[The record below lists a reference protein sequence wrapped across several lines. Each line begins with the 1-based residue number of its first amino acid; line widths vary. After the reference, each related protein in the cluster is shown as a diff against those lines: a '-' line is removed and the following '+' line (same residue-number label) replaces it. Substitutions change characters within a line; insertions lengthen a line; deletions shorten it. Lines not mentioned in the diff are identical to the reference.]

1 MTERN
6 SKIDHNNI
14 PSEKDLDSALKK
26 PSRWLIVWAGL
37 SIFLPLLAIYIYS
50 CSDNTIKIGEVEI
63 KQVLGNQDVDQLISE
78 IDKSVKSDTIPVSK
92 VALDSNGNV
101 VKANY
106 VIPQLSDT
114 TKHRILLIG
123 DSEIGG
129 LRYSIN
135 DYCRENGHKI
145 VLAVEWYSATTFNFG
160 RSDTIDKIIARYKPT
175 YVFMVL
181 GLNELYA
188 KDLKA
193 RKIAANKL
201 AEKLKGIPYTWIGP
215 ANWQEDFGINKV
227 YESSAEPGAYF
238 MSKNL
243 TLPRSKDGRHPDNK
257 GYRIWMDSIAAWVQT
272 TAKYKLKMNVP
283 AKRARPYLSP
293 VITINAAE
301 YRGY

>member
-1 MTERN
+1 MTEDN

-14 PSEKDLDSALKK
+14 PSEKESDSTHKK

-37 SIFLPLLAIYIYS
+37 SIVLPLLVIYIYS
-50 CSDNTIKIGEVEI
+50 CSDNTLKIGKVEI
-63 KQVLGNQDVDQLISE
+63 KQVLGNQDVDLLISE
-78 IDKSVKSDTIPVSK
+78 IDKSNQNPKIAQSK
-92 VALDSNGNV
+92 TPIDSNGKV

-106 VIPQLSDT
+106 FIPELSDT

-175 YVFMVL
+175 YIFMVL

-201 AEKLKGIPYTWIGP
+201 AEKIKGIPYTWIGP

-238 MSKNL
+238 MSKKL

-257 GYRIWMDSIAAWVQT
+257 GYRLWMDSIAAWVQT
-272 TAKYKLKMNVP
+272 SARYKLKMNVP

-293 VITINAAE
+293 VITINAAK

>member
-1 MTERN
+1 MNN
-6 SKIDHNNI
+6 S
-14 PSEKDLDSALKK
+14 PKK

-37 SIFLPLLAIYIYS
+37 SIFIPLLVIYIYS
-50 CSDNTIKIGEVEI
+50 CSDNPVKIGSLEI
-63 KQVLGNQDVDQLISE
+63 KQVLGNQDVDLLIQE
-78 IDKSVKSDTIPVSK
+78 IDKSKKQIAKKPIIK
-92 VALDSNGNV
+92 LLLDSIGNPYL
-101 VKANY
+101 N
-106 VIPQLSDT
+106 DT

-129 LRYSIN
+129 LRYAIN

-160 RSDTIDKIIARYKPT
+160 RSDTIDKIIEKYKPT
-175 YVFMVL
+175 YIFMVL

-193 RKIAANKL
+193 RKIAANQL

-215 ANWQEDFGINKV
+215 ANWEEDFGLNKV

-238 MSKNL
+238 MSKDL
-243 TLPRSKDGRHPDNK
+243 TLSRSRDGRHPDNK
-257 GYRIWMDSIAAWVQT
+257 GYRLWFDSIASWVQT
-272 TAKYKLKMNVP
+272 SAKYKIKMKVP
-283 AKRARPYLSP
+283 IKRARPYLSP
-293 VITINAAE
+293 VITINAAK

>member
-1 MTERN
+1 MNN
-6 SKIDHNNI
+6 S
-14 PSEKDLDSALKK
+14 PKK

-37 SIFLPLLAIYIYS
+37 SIFIPLLVIYIYS
-50 CSDNTIKIGEVEI
+50 CSDNSVKIGSFEI
-63 KQVLGNQDVDQLISE
+63 KQVLGNQDVDLLIQE
-78 IDKSVKSDTIPVSK
+78 IDKSKKQIAKKPVIK
-92 VALDSNGNV
+92 VLLDSNGNPYL
-101 VKANY
+101 N
-106 VIPQLSDT
+106 DT

-129 LRYSIN
+129 LRYAIN

-160 RSDTIDKIIARYKPT
+160 RSDTIDKIIEKYKPT
-175 YVFMVL
+175 YIFMVL

-193 RKIAANKL
+193 RKIAANQL

-215 ANWQEDFGINKV
+215 ANWEEDFGLNKV

-238 MSKNL
+238 MSKDL
-243 TLPRSKDGRHPDNK
+243 TLSRSRDGRHPDNK
-257 GYRIWMDSIAAWVQT
+257 GYRLWFDSIASWVQT
-272 TAKYKLKMNVP
+272 SAKYKIKMKVP
-283 AKRARPYLSP
+283 IKRARPYLSP
-293 VITINAAE
+293 VITINAAK

>member
-1 MTERN
+1 MNN
-6 SKIDHNNI
+6 S
-14 PSEKDLDSALKK
+14 PKK

-37 SIFLPLLAIYIYS
+37 SIFIPLLVIYIYS
-50 CSDNTIKIGEVEI
+50 CSDNPVKIGSLEI
-63 KQVLGNQDVDQLISE
+63 KQVLGNQDVDLLIQE
-78 IDKSVKSDTIPVSK
+78 IDKSKKQIAKKPMIK
-92 VALDSNGNV
+92 LLLDSNGNPYL
-101 VKANY
+101 N
-106 VIPQLSDT
+106 DT

-129 LRYSIN
+129 LRYAIN

-160 RSDTIDKIIARYKPT
+160 RSDTIDKIIAKYKPT

-193 RKIAANKL
+193 RKIAANQL

-215 ANWQEDFGINKV
+215 ANWEEDFGLNKV

-238 MSKNL
+238 MSKDL
-243 TLPRSKDGRHPDNK
+243 TLSRSRDGRHPDNK
-257 GYRIWMDSIAAWVQT
+257 GYRLWFDSIASWVQT
-272 TAKYKLKMNVP
+272 SAKYKIKMKVP
-283 AKRARPYLSP
+283 TKRARPYLSP
-293 VITINAAE
+293 VITINAAK

>member
-1 MTERN
+1 MTEKNYSR
-6 SKIDHNNI
+6 
-14 PSEKDLDSALKK
+14 SENPPVTEEDLKHTSQK

-37 SIFLPLLAIYIYS
+37 SICLPLLAIYIYS
-50 CSDNTIKIGEVEI
+50 CSTNTIKLGKLEI
-63 KQVLGNQDVDQLISE
+63 KQVLGNQDVDLLITE
-78 IDKSVKSDTIPVSK
+78 IDKSTKNPQKPLSK
-92 VALDSNGNV
+92 VILDSNGNV
-101 VKANY
+101 VKTNNI
-106 VIPQLSDT
+106 IPVLSDT

-160 RSDTIDKIIARYKPT
+160 RSDTIDKIIARFKPT
-175 YVFMVL
+175 YIFIVL

-193 RKIAANKL
+193 RKIAANQL

-215 ANWQEDFGINKV
+215 ANWQEDYGINKV
-227 YESSAEPGAYF
+227 YESSAEPGTYF

-243 TLPRSKDGRHPDNK
+243 TLTRSKDGRHPDNK
-257 GYRIWMDSIAAWVQT
+257 GYRVWMDSIAAWVQT
-272 TAKYKLKMNVP
+272 SAKYKLKMKVP
-283 AKRARPYLSP
+283 VKRARPYLSP
-293 VITINAAE
+293 VITINAAK

>member
-1 MTERN
+1 MNN
-6 SKIDHNNI
+6 S
-14 PSEKDLDSALKK
+14 PKK

-37 SIFLPLLAIYIYS
+37 SIFIPLLVIYIYS
-50 CSDNTIKIGEVEI
+50 CSDNPVKIGSLEI
-63 KQVLGNQDVDQLISE
+63 KQVLGNHDVDLLIQE
-78 IDKSVKSDTIPVSK
+78 IDKSKKQIAKKPVIK
-92 VALDSNGNV
+92 VLLDSNGNPYL
-101 VKANY
+101 N
-106 VIPQLSDT
+106 DT

-129 LRYSIN
+129 LRYAIN

-160 RSDTIDKIIARYKPT
+160 RSDTIDKIIAKYKPT

-193 RKIAANKL
+193 RKIAANQL

-215 ANWQEDFGINKV
+215 ANWEEDFGLNKV

-238 MSKNL
+238 MSKDL
-243 TLPRSKDGRHPDNK
+243 TLSRSRDGRHPDNK
-257 GYRIWMDSIAAWVQT
+257 GYRLWFDSIASWVQT
-272 TAKYKLKMNVP
+272 SAKYKIKMKVP
-283 AKRARPYLSP
+283 IKRARPYLSP
-293 VITINAAE
+293 VITINAAK

>member
-1 MTERN
+1 MNN
-6 SKIDHNNI
+6 S
-14 PSEKDLDSALKK
+14 PKK

-37 SIFLPLLAIYIYS
+37 SIFIPLLVIYIYS
-50 CSDNTIKIGEVEI
+50 CSDNPVKIGSLEI
-63 KQVLGNQDVDQLISE
+63 KQVLGNQDVDLLIQE
-78 IDKSVKSDTIPVSK
+78 IDKSKKQIAKKPIIK
-92 VALDSNGNV
+92 LLLDSIGNPYL
-101 VKANY
+101 N
-106 VIPQLSDT
+106 DT

-129 LRYSIN
+129 LRYAIN

-160 RSDTIDKIIARYKPT
+160 RSDTIDKIIEKYKPT
-175 YVFMVL
+175 YIFIVL

-193 RKIAANKL
+193 RKIAANQL

-215 ANWQEDFGINKV
+215 ANWEEDFGLNKV

-238 MSKNL
+238 MSKDL
-243 TLPRSKDGRHPDNK
+243 TLSRSRDGRHPDNK
-257 GYRIWMDSIAAWVQT
+257 GYRLWFDSIASWVQT
-272 TAKYKLKMNVP
+272 SAKYKIKMKVP
-283 AKRARPYLSP
+283 IKRARPYLSP
-293 VITINAAE
+293 VITINAAK

>member
-1 MTERN
+1 MTEDN
-6 SKIDHNNI
+6 SKISHYNV
-14 PSEKDLDSALKK
+14 PSEKELDSTLKK

-50 CSDNTIKIGEVEI
+50 CSDNTLKIGKVEI
-63 KQVLGNQDVDQLISE
+63 KQVLGNQDVDLLISE
-78 IDKSVKSDTIPVSK
+78 IDKSNKSAKIPLSK
-92 VALDSNGNV
+92 ITLDSNGKI
-101 VKANY
+101 VKANNI
-106 VIPQLSDT
+106 IPVLSDT

-175 YVFMVL
+175 YIFMVL

-193 RKIAANKL
+193 RKIAANQL

-257 GYRIWMDSIAAWVQT
+257 GYRLWMDSIAAWVQT
-272 TAKYKLKMNVP
+272 SAKYKIKLKVP
-283 AKRARPYLSP
+283 VKRARPYLSP
-293 VITINAAE
+293 VITINAAK

>member
-1 MTERN
+1 MDN
-6 SKIDHNNI
+6 S
-14 PSEKDLDSALKK
+14 PKK

-37 SIFLPLLAIYIYS
+37 SIFLPLMVIYIYS
-50 CSDNTIKIGEVEI
+50 CSENPIKVGSLEI
-63 KQVLGNQDVDQLISE
+63 KQVSGDQDVDLLIQE
-78 IDKSVKSDTIPVSK
+78 IDKSKKEIAKKPIVNLL
-92 VALDSNGNV
+92 LDSNGNPYL
-101 VKANY
+101 N
-106 VIPQLSDT
+106 DT

-129 LRYSIN
+129 LRYAIN

-145 VLAVEWYSATTFNFG
+145 VLAVEWNSATTFNFG
-160 RSDTIDKIIARYKPT
+160 RSDTIDKIIEKYKPT
-175 YVFMVL
+175 YIFLVL

-193 RKIAANKL
+193 RKIAANQL

-215 ANWQEDFGINKV
+215 ANWQEDFGLNKV

-238 MSKNL
+238 MSKDL
-243 TLPRSKDGRHPDNK
+243 TLSRSRDGRHPDNK
-257 GYRIWMDSIAAWVQT
+257 GYRLWFDSIASWVQT
-272 TAKYKLKMNVP
+272 TAKYKIKMKVP

-293 VITINAAE
+293 VITINAAK

>member
-1 MTERN
+1 MNN
-6 SKIDHNNI
+6 S
-14 PSEKDLDSALKK
+14 PKK

-37 SIFLPLLAIYIYS
+37 SILLPMMAIYIYS
-50 CSDNTIKIGEVEI
+50 YNENAIKIAEIEI
-63 KQVLGNQDVDQLISE
+63 KQISENQDVDLFIAK
-78 IDKSVKSDTIPVSK
+78 I
-92 VALDSNGNV
+92 
-101 VKANY
+101 
-106 VIPQLSDT
+106 DT
-114 TKHRILLIG
+114 TKQNPKKQLPKVTKDSSRHLIDASLINDTAKHRILLIG

-160 RSDTIDKIIARYKPT
+160 RSDTIDKIIAKHKPT

-188 KDLKA
+188 RDLKA
-193 RKIAANKL
+193 RKIAANQL

-215 ANWQEDFGINKV
+215 ANWVEDFGLNKV
-227 YESSAEPGAYF
+227 YESSAETGTYF

-257 GYRIWMDSIAAWVQT
+257 GYRIWFDSIASWVQT
-272 TAKYKLKMNVP
+272 SAKYKIKMKVP
-283 AKRARPYLSP
+283 ARRARPYLSP
-293 VITINAAE
+293 VITINAAK

>member
-6 SKIDHNNI
+6 SNINHDNI

-37 SIFLPLLAIYIYS
+37 SILLPLLAIYIYN
-50 CSDNTIKIGEVEI
+50 CSNNTIIIGKLEI
-63 KQVLGNQDVDQLISE
+63 KQVLGNQDVDLLISE
-78 IDKSVKSDTIPVSK
+78 IDKSAENSKIPLSK
-92 VALDSNGNV
+92 ALIDSNRNV
-101 VKANY
+101 IKANY
-106 VIPQLSDT
+106 VIPELSDT
-114 TKHRILLIG
+114 TKQRILLIG

-175 YVFMVL
+175 YVFMVI

-272 TAKYKLKMNVP
+272 TARYKLKMNVP
-283 AKRARPYLSP
+283 VKRARPYLSP

>member
-1 MTERN
+1 MDN
-6 SKIDHNNI
+6 S
-14 PSEKDLDSALKK
+14 PKK

-37 SIFLPLLAIYIYS
+37 SVFLPLLILYIYS
-50 CSDNTIKIGEVEI
+50 FSHNSVKIGSLEI
-63 KQVLGNQDVDQLISE
+63 KQMPGNQDVDLFIAE
-78 IDKSVKSDTIPVSK
+78 IDKTKQNPPKLVTK
-92 VALDSNGNV
+92 VTKDSSRHLIDAPSIN
-101 VKANY
+101 
-106 VIPQLSDT
+106 DT

-160 RSDTIDKIIARYKPT
+160 RSDTIDKIIAKHKPT

-188 KDLKA
+188 RDLKA
-193 RKIAANKL
+193 RKIAANQL

-215 ANWQEDFGINKV
+215 ANWVEDFGLNKV
-227 YESSAEPGAYF
+227 YESSAETGTYF

-257 GYRIWMDSIAAWVQT
+257 GYRIWFDSIASWVQT
-272 TAKYKLKMNVP
+272 SAKYKIKMKVP

-293 VITINAAE
+293 VITINAAK

>member
-201 AEKLKGIPYTWIGP
+201 AEKLKGIPYSWIGP

>member
-1 MTERN
+1 MTNRN
-6 SKIDHNNI
+6 SNINHNH
-14 PSEKDLDSALKK
+14 PSEKELDSEIKK
-26 PSRWLIVWAGL
+26 PSRWLIFWAGL
-37 SIFLPLLAIYIYS
+37 SIFLPLLILYIYS
-50 CSDNTIKIGEVEI
+50 CSDNAIVIGSTEI
-63 KQVLGNQDVDQLISE
+63 KQISGNQDVDFLISE
-78 IDKSVKSDTIPVSK
+78 IDKSNSKLPLSK
-92 VALDSNGNV
+92 VTIDSSGNV
-101 VKANY
+101 IN
-106 VIPQLSDT
+106 PLNSMLPLSDT

-175 YVFMVL
+175 YIFLVL

-193 RKIAANKL
+193 RKIAANQL
-201 AEKLKGIPYTWIGP
+201 ADKIKGIPYTWIGP

-257 GYRIWMDSIAAWVQT
+257 GYRIWMDSIASWVQT
-272 TAKYKLKMNVP
+272 KAKYKIKMAVP
-283 AKRARPYLSP
+283 VRRARPYLSP
-293 VITINAAE
+293 VITINAAK

>member
-1 MTERN
+1 LTEDN
-6 SKIDHNNI
+6 SQINHDNI
-14 PSEKDLDSALKK
+14 PTEKDFDSAPKI

-50 CSDNTIKIGEVEI
+50 CSDNTIKIGSVEI
-63 KQVLGNQDVDQLISE
+63 KQVLGNQDVDFLISE
-78 IDKSVKSDTIPVSK
+78 IDKSHKSSKNSLSKVSLDSSGKVVKNNIPV
-92 VALDSNGNV
+92 LT
-101 VKANY
+101 
-106 VIPQLSDT
+106 DT

-175 YVFMVL
+175 YIFMVL

-193 RKIAANKL
+193 RKIAANQL
-201 AEKLKGIPYTWIGP
+201 AEKIKGIPYTWIGP

-257 GYRIWMDSIAAWVQT
+257 GYRLWMDSIAAWVQT
-272 TAKYKLKMNVP
+272 SAKYKIKMKVP
-283 AKRARPYLSP
+283 VKRARPYLSP
-293 VITINAAE
+293 VITINAAK

>member
-1 MTERN
+1 LTNSN
-6 SKIDHNNI
+6 SKIDHNNT
-14 PSEKDLDSALKK
+14 PTEKDLDSALKT

-50 CSDNTIKIGEVEI
+50 CSDNTIKIGQVEI

-78 IDKSVKSDTIPVSK
+78 IDKSNKSTKLPLSK
-92 VALDSNGNV
+92 VTLDSNGNV
-101 VKANY
+101 INANY

-160 RSDTIDKIIARYKPT
+160 RSDTIDKIIAKYKPT
-175 YVFMVL
+175 YIFMVL

-201 AEKLKGIPYTWIGP
+201 AEKIKGIPYTWIGP

-257 GYRIWMDSIAAWVQT
+257 GYRLWMDSIAAWVQT
-272 TAKYKLKMNVP
+272 SAKYKIKMKVP
-283 AKRARPYLSP
+283 VKRARPYLSP
-293 VITINAAE
+293 VITINAAK

>member
-1 MTERN
+1 MNN
-6 SKIDHNNI
+6 S
-14 PSEKDLDSALKK
+14 PKK

-37 SIFLPLLAIYIYS
+37 SILLPMMAIYIYS
-50 CSDNTIKIGEVEI
+50 CNENAIKIAEIEI
-63 KQVLGNQDVDQLISE
+63 KQISENQDVDLFIAE
-78 IDKSVKSDTIPVSK
+78 IDTTKQNPKKQLPKVTKDSSRHLIDASLINDT
-92 VALDSNGNV
+92 A
-101 VKANY
+101 
-106 VIPQLSDT
+106 
-114 TKHRILLIG
+114 KHRILLIG
-123 DSEIGG
+123 DSEMGG

-160 RSDTIDKIIARYKPT
+160 RSDTIDKIIAKHKPT

-188 KDLKA
+188 RDLKA
-193 RKIAANKL
+193 RKIAANQL

-215 ANWQEDFGINKV
+215 ANWVEDFGLNKV
-227 YESSAEPGAYF
+227 YESSAETGTYF

-257 GYRIWMDSIAAWVQT
+257 GYRIWFDSIASWVQT
-272 TAKYKLKMNVP
+272 SAKYKIKMKVP
-283 AKRARPYLSP
+283 ARRARPYLSP
-293 VITINAAE
+293 VITINAAK

>member
-1 MTERN
+1 LTERN

-193 RKIAANKL
+193 RKIAANQL
-201 AEKLKGIPYTWIGP
+201 AEKLKGIPYAWIGP

-257 GYRIWMDSIAAWVQT
+257 GYRIWMDSIAAWVKT
-272 TAKYKLKMNVP
+272 TARYKLKMNVP
-283 AKRARPYLSP
+283 VKRARPYLSP

>member
-1 MTERN
+1 MNN
-6 SKIDHNNI
+6 S
-14 PSEKDLDSALKK
+14 PKK

-37 SIFLPLLAIYIYS
+37 SIFIPLLVIYIYS
-50 CSDNTIKIGEVEI
+50 CSDNSVKIGSLEI
-63 KQVLGNQDVDQLISE
+63 KQVLGNQDVDLLIQE
-78 IDKSVKSDTIPVSK
+78 IDKSKKQIAKKPMIK
-92 VALDSNGNV
+92 VLLDSNGNPYL
-101 VKANY
+101 N
-106 VIPQLSDT
+106 DT

-129 LRYSIN
+129 LRYAIN

-160 RSDTIDKIIARYKPT
+160 RSDTIDKIIEKYKPT
-175 YVFMVL
+175 YIFMVL

-193 RKIAANKL
+193 RKIAANQL

-215 ANWQEDFGINKV
+215 ANWEEDFGLNKV

-238 MSKNL
+238 MSKDL
-243 TLPRSKDGRHPDNK
+243 TLSRSRDGRHPDNK
-257 GYRIWMDSIAAWVQT
+257 GYRLWFDSIASWVQT
-272 TAKYKLKMNVP
+272 SAKYKIKMKVP
-283 AKRARPYLSP
+283 IKRARPYLSP
-293 VITINAAE
+293 VITINAAK

>member
-50 CSDNTIKIGEVEI
+50 CSDHTIKIGEVEI
-63 KQVLGNQDVDQLISE
+63 KQVLGNQDMDQLISE

-193 RKIAANKL
+193 RKIAANQL
-201 AEKLKGIPYTWIGP
+201 AEKLKGIPYAWIGP

-257 GYRIWMDSIAAWVQT
+257 GYRIWMDSIAAWVKT
-272 TAKYKLKMNVP
+272 TARYKLKMNVP
-283 AKRARPYLSP
+283 VKRARPYLSP

>member
-1 MTERN
+1 LTERN
-6 SKIDHNNI
+6 SNLNHDNI

-37 SIFLPLLAIYIYS
+37 SIFLPLLAIYIYN
-50 CSDNTIKIGEVEI
+50 CSDNIIIIGKVEI
-63 KQVLGNQDVDQLISE
+63 KQVIRNQDVDLLITE
-78 IDKSVKSDTIPVSK
+78 IDKSTENSKIPPSKVPVDSIGNAIITNNVLPVS
-92 VALDSNGNV
+92 
-101 VKANY
+101 
-106 VIPQLSDT
+106 SDT
-114 TKHRILLIG
+114 TKQRILLIG
-123 DSEIGG
+123 DSEMGG

-160 RSDTIDKIIARYKPT
+160 RSDTIDKIISRYKPT
-175 YVFMVL
+175 YVFIVI

-201 AEKLKGIPYTWIGP
+201 AVKLKGIPYTWIGP

-243 TLPRSKDGRHPDNK
+243 TLPRSQDGRHPDNK

-272 TAKYKLKMNVP
+272 SARYKIKMKVP
-283 AKRARPYLSP
+283 VKRARPYLSP
-293 VITINAAE
+293 VITINAAK